1 MKIRRDIFSFRNR
14 VVVIIVGVSLGMVS
28 LLYTNN
34 MAKRLKEKEQH
45 DVALWAHA
53 MERANRNVMGGS
65 MEDPL
70 ITDIVS
76 NGNNIPFI
84 MTNENLEVLQ
94 FHLVPERS
102 STTPT
107 GCAGRSTN
115 SRPRTPRA
123 RCASGGP
130 TTTTTSSSTGDRHC
144 SNRSTTSPMSRYWS

>member
-76 NGNNIPFI
+76 N
-84 MTNENLEVLQ
+84 
-94 FHLVPERS
+94 
-102 STTPT
+102 TPT

-123 RCASGGP
+123 RCVSGGP

>member
-84 MTNENLEVLQ
+84 MTNENLEVLLSLI
-94 FHLVPERS
+94 HISE
-102 STTPT
+102 PT
-107 GCAGRSTN
+107 
-115 SRPRTPRA
+115 
-123 RCASGGP
+123 
-130 TTTTTSSSTGDRHC
+130 RH
-144 SNRSTTSPMSRYWS
+144 

>member
-1 MKIRRDIFSFRNR
+1 
-14 VVVIIVGVSLGMVS
+14 MVS

-94 FHLVPERS
+94 FHLVPEKII
-102 STTPT
+102 
-107 GCAGRSTN
+107 GRGLCK
-115 SRPRTPRA
+115 RLPLWL
-123 RCASGGP
+123 
-130 TTTTTSSSTGDRHC
+130 
-144 SNRSTTSPMSRYWS
+144 MEVFL

>member
-1 MKIRRDIFSFRNR
+1 
-14 VVVIIVGVSLGMVS
+14 MVS

-84 MTNENLEVLQ
+84 MTNENLEVLNSTW
-94 FHLVPERS
+94 FPKRS

-115 SRPRTPRA
+115 SRPRTPAHGAFLVVQRPLPHHLLRA
-123 RCASGGP
+123 IGTAQIALLL
-130 TTTTTSSSTGDRHC
+130 
-144 SNRSTTSPMSRYWS
+144 PMSRYWS